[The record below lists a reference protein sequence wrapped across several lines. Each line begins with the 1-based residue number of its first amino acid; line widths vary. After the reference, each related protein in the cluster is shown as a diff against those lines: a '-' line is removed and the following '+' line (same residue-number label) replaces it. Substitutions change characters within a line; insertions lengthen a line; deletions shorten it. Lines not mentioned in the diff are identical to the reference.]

1 MIEFKVASFVNNS
14 EDGNFWQG
22 LNAASLALQQAA
34 QSETA
39 VYQVFNEQLVKLG
52 LHGTINLIDES
63 GKNLHITSMVFS
75 DRLMRVVKR
84 AEKLLNIKTQEFTYP
99 IDASLADKIVLT
111 KGDVVFLADN
121 SEKMQQVIPPKI
133 YRIVSKLMTPFLKL
147 PAILAPVFAKSE
159 VIGVMYVAG
168 SVLRIEDVPA
178 IAAFA
183 THLSIALEN
192 ARLFQAV
199 QTAESQYRRLFE
211 SANDGIFLFDR
222 KTRKLLSAN
231 PKMLALL
238 GMRAEELGSIRPSR
252 WASPQ
257 IYQLYQEHFDIAFEQ
272 GNHVFEVPFVTR
284 DGKERHWQISTT
296 VVELNGQP
304 VLNGLVRDITEAKWA
319 EAALRQREEQ
329 FRILAA
335 NVPGTIYLC
344 KNEPDFPL
352 LYLNDGIEDL
362 TGYPKEKFIAGDLM
376 FSGLIHPEDRAEA
389 NEVQTEEQLAS
400 GEAFR
405 VIYRVQHK
413 SGQWRWAEDVGAGVF
428 DNKGNLLFL
437 EGVIS
442 DITERVRADMLQKT
456 VYRIAAVAHTDISLE
471 ELYRSIHDALALF
484 LNVQNFYIALYDK
497 VSDEISVPYFVDKF
511 DSRPEPYP
519 AANGLTEFVMRSN
532 CSKLLTQ
539 QQIGFYIDQGM
550 VTLKGTLPQVWL
562 GVPLQSQNEAI
573 GALVVQSY
581 EESTAYSEQDEQF
594 LVFVS
599 EQIASVIERKRAEE
613 QQRRLADELR
623 QQTLLLDAVLAATP
637 DNFLAFDLHGR
648 FQFIS
653 PAVSAFLNIP
663 ADLIVGKTWQDLN
676 LPFEFG
682 TLSDQDRAAVLQTG
696 KPITR
701 EIQYPVADSAYEIE
715 FITNPILDSEGSVVS
730 FVTTARDVTERRKTM
745 RAMHRKQKMESLGVL
760 AGGIAHDF
768 NNLLVAMLGQASL
781 AQVHLNGHHPAFG
794 HVHKV
799 VKAAEQAASL
809 TRQLLA
815 YSGGGQFT
823 IQPFHLNDLIEESF
837 DLLRVA
843 LPKKTFLEF
852 DLAEDLPLVEID
864 TAQLQ
869 QVLMNLLI
877 NAAEAIGEQPGT
889 ILVQTAVR
897 HITEQDTI
905 FWRFTDQPLP
915 PGPYV
920 SLLIEDSGG
929 GMADETI
936 TKIFDPFFTT
946 KFTGRGLGLAA
957 VLGIV
962 RSHQGGLKV
971 SSQVGTGTL
980 FELLLP
986 ISGKTEVA
994 TTADFAP
1001 ESVADSETA
1010 VAGLV
1015 LVIDDERAVREA
1027 VIDILEMEGIDVL
1040 TAANGDEGIALYK
1053 TQAQDIDLV
1062 LLDLSMP
1069 GKSGHETFLELQQ
1082 FDPNVRILLSSG
1094 YSEADATRG
1103 FARPPLV
1110 GFLQKPYRLDAFI
1123 RRLRKFLRVIK

>member
-1 MIEFKVASFVNNS
+1 M
-14 EDGNFWQG
+14 
-22 LNAASLALQQAA
+22 
-34 QSETA
+34 
-39 VYQVFNEQLVKLG
+39 
-52 LHGTINLIDES
+52 
-63 GKNLHITSMVFS
+63 
-75 DRLMRVVKR
+75 
-84 AEKLLNIKTQEFTYP
+84 
-99 IDASLADKIVLT
+99 
-111 KGDVVFLADN
+111 
-121 SEKMQQVIPPKI
+121 
-133 YRIVSKLMTPFLKL
+133 
-147 PAILAPVFAKSE
+147 
-159 VIGVMYVAG
+159 
-168 SVLRIEDVPA
+168 
-178 IAAFA
+178 
-183 THLSIALEN
+183 
-192 ARLFQAV
+192 
-199 QTAESQYRRLFE
+199 
-211 SANDGIFLFDR
+211 
-222 KTRKLLSAN
+222 
-231 PKMLALL
+231 
-238 GMRAEELGSIRPSR
+238 
-252 WASPQ
+252 
-257 IYQLYQEHFDIAFEQ
+257 
-272 GNHVFEVPFVTR
+272 
-284 DGKERHWQISTT
+284 
-296 VVELNGQP
+296 
-304 VLNGLVRDITEAKWA
+304 
-319 EAALRQREEQ
+319 
-329 FRILAA
+329 
-335 NVPGTIYLC
+335 
-344 KNEPDFPL
+344 
-352 LYLNDGIEDL
+352 
-362 TGYPKEKFIAGDLM
+362 
-376 FSGLIHPEDRAEA
+376 
-389 NEVQTEEQLAS
+389 
-400 GEAFR
+400 
-405 VIYRVQHK
+405 
-413 SGQWRWAEDVGAGVF
+413 
-428 DNKGNLLFL
+428 
-437 EGVIS
+437 
-442 DITERVRADMLQKT
+442 
-456 VYRIAAVAHTDISLE
+456 
-471 ELYRSIHDALALF
+471 
-484 LNVQNFYIALYDK
+484 
-497 VSDEISVPYFVDKF
+497 
-511 DSRPEPYP
+511 
-519 AANGLTEFVMRSN
+519 
-532 CSKLLTQ
+532 
-539 QQIGFYIDQGM
+539 
-550 VTLKGTLPQVWL
+550 
-562 GVPLQSQNEAI
+562 
-573 GALVVQSY
+573 
-581 EESTAYSEQDEQF
+581 
-594 LVFVS
+594 
-599 EQIASVIERKRAEE
+599 
-613 QQRRLADELR
+613 
-623 QQTLLLDAVLAATP
+623 
-637 DNFLAFDLHGR
+637 
-648 FQFIS
+648 
-653 PAVSAFLNIP
+653 
-663 ADLIVGKTWQDLN
+663 
-676 LPFEFG
+676 
-682 TLSDQDRAAVLQTG
+682 
-696 KPITR
+696 
-701 EIQYPVADSAYEIE
+701 
-715 FITNPILDSEGSVVS
+715 
-730 FVTTARDVTERRKTM
+730 
-745 RAMHRKQKMESLGVL
+745 
-760 AGGIAHDF
+760 
-768 NNLLVAMLGQASL
+768 